1 MSNGTINQRN
11 VTRNQSTA
19 DYGIERLFIFGN
31 DFQEAVFNNNSGAEL
46 ELQQGI
52 LVKRNPANAAQVIPA
67 TADETLGDVV
77 GIVKFDGV
85 MPVAN
90 GGTVDINYGK
100 NGDIDENFLI
110 LPDGV
115 TLDTF
120 PTDGTTPLT
129 KTVKDIL
136 HALGFN
142 LNGSVQNTKFDN

>member
-1 MSNGTINQRN
+1 MSGTINQRN

-19 DYGIERLFIFGN
+19 DYSLKRLFIFGN
-31 DFQEAVFNNNSGAEL
+31 DFQEAVFNNNSGGDLTIKE
-46 ELQQGI
+46 GI
-52 LVKRNPANAAQVIPA
+52 LVKRNPNDATQVIPA
-67 TADETLGDVV
+67 VDDETLGDVV
-77 GIVKFDGV
+77 GIVKFDGK
-85 MPVAN
+85 MTLSN
-90 GGTVDINYGK
+90 GETLDINYGK
-100 NGDIDENFLI
+100 NGDIDETYLE